1 MGGDDILLGPMT
13 GKRTYVGVDGCI
25 HGWVAVV
32 VGERA
37 FVEAKVFASFEEVAE
52 QYRAARVLAVDMP
65 VGLVGDGPREAD
77 AAARAF
83 LGKRRSSVFPM
94 PPRAA
99 VEAKSYDAAC
109 KASRAN
115 GSKSPSKQAFGLFAK
130 ILELDGFAT
139 DDRIH
144 EVHPEVSFAVLRGG
158 SIVPHRKKTWGGLH
172 ERLELLRAAG
182 IELPGS
188 LGVADAA
195 GIDDVVDAAVA
206 AWTARRI
213 GKGTAR
219 SFPERAKQRD
229 RSGRVIAIWA

>member
-1 MGGDDILLGPMT
+1 MT
-13 GKRTYVGVDGCI
+13 GKRTYVGVDGCV

-32 VGERA
+32 LGERS
-37 FVEAKVFASFEEVAE
+37 FVEARVFASFEEVAE
-52 QYRAARVLAVDMP
+52 QYRTARVLAVDMP
-65 VGLVGDGPREAD
+65 VGLAAEGPREAD

-94 PPRAA
+94 PPRCA
-99 VEAKSYDAAC
+99 VEAKSYEAAC
-109 KASRAN
+109 KASRAS
-115 GSKSPSKQAFGLFAK
+115 GAKSPSKQAFGLFPK
-130 ILELDGFAT
+130 ILELDAFAR

-158 SIVPHRKKTWGGLH
+158 AIVPHKKKTWGGLH
-172 ERLELLRAAG
+172 QRLELLRDAG

-195 GIDDVVDAAVA
+195 GIDDVVDAAIA

-213 GKGTAR
+213 GKKSAR
-219 SFPERAKQRD
+219 TFPERPKQRD